1 LPPPSGG
8 PHSAVHDVV
17 PPNRSGI
24 GTKRGSCNPESLSFV
39 GHKERVA
46 ATDAE
51 LVRGALGGSEAAFR
65 EIVERYQR
73 PLFGVIARVVRDQAR
88 AEELA
93 QDAFVKA
100 FRALHT
106 YDPGRKFAAW
116 LLTVAH
122 HVAIDEVR
130 KGTLDTVSLERLTPP
145 GEDGSRA
152 FEIPDVKTPT
162 PAVQAER
169 GELAGALRTAISR
182 LRPEYRELV
191 SLKYEQELEYEDIVE
206 ITGMPMGTIKSSLH
220 RARKEL
226 QEQLQE
232 LGWGN

>member
-1 LPPPSGG
+1 
-8 PHSAVHDVV
+8 
-17 PPNRSGI
+17 
-24 GTKRGSCNPESLSFV
+24 
-39 GHKERVA
+39 VA

-51 LVRGALGGSEAAFR
+51 LVRGALNGSEPAFR

-73 PLFGVIARVVRDQAR
+73 PVFGVIVRVVRDQAR

-93 QDAFVKA
+93 QDTFVKA

-106 YDPGRKFAAW
+106 YDQQRRFAAW

-130 KGTLDTVSLERLTPP
+130 KAGLNTVSLEALTD
-145 GEDGSRA
+145 DGRSFDIA
-152 FEIPDVKTPT
+152 DASAKTP
-162 PAVQAER
+162 AALAER
-169 GELAGALRTAISR
+169 GALAGALHTAIAR

-191 SLKYEQELEYEDIVE
+191 SLKYEQELEYEDIVD
-206 ITGMPMGTIKSSLH
+206 ITGLPMGTVKSSLH

-226 QEQLQE
+226 AEQLQV
-232 LGWGN
+232 LGWGR

>member
-1 LPPPSGG
+1 L
-8 PHSAVHDVV
+8 
-17 PPNRSGI
+17 
-24 GTKRGSCNPESLSFV
+24 
-39 GHKERVA
+39 A

-73 PLFGVIARVVRDQAR
+73 PVFGVIARVVRDHAR

-93 QDAFVKA
+93 QDTFVKA

-106 YDPGRKFAAW
+106 YDVTRKFAAW

-130 KGTLDTVSLERLTPP
+130 KGTLDTVSLEMLTPP
-145 GEDGSRA
+145 RDDGSRT
-152 FEIPDVKTPT
+152 FDIPDARMPT
-162 PAVQAER
+162 PAALAER
-169 GELAGALRTAISR
+169 GELAGALRSAISK

-191 SLKYEQELEYEDIVE
+191 ALKYEQELEYEDIVE
-206 ITGMPMGTIKSSLH
+206 ITGMPLGTIKSSLH

-226 QEQLQE
+226 EAQLQE
-232 LGWGN
+232 SGWGR